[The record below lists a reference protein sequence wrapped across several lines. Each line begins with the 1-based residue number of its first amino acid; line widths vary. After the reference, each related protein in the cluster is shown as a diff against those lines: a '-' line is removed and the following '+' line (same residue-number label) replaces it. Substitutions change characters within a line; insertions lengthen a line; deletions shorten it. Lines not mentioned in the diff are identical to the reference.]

1 MNGVPRLQAGY
12 HASHEQFPPSE
23 LLGLVRKAEE
33 AGFQAVLNS
42 DHFHPWTEAQGQ
54 SGFVWSFMGAAL
66 AVTKL
71 SMGAVNAPGQR
82 YHPALIAQ
90 ALGTLGEMFP
100 GRAWVALG
108 SGQFLNE
115 AITGQGWPA
124 KDQRNA
130 RLRECVDIMR
140 ALFRGETVTHRGLV
154 TVEGAKLYT
163 RPAQAP
169 LLVGAAITP
178 KTAEWVGG
186 WADGLI
192 TTSRP
197 PDALRQVVEA
207 FRRGGGEGKP
217 MFLKV
222 QLSYAP
228 DEARAREGALR
239 QWGANIFPSAVLSD
253 LRSPSHFEELTHTVQ
268 PHDLDGAVRISSSLQ
283 QHLDWLGE
291 DVRLGFDRLYLHNV
305 NREQAPFI
313 EAFGEK
319 VLPALQ
325 RG

>member
-1 MNGVPRLQAGY
+1 MNGVPRVQVGY

-108 SGQFLNE
+108 SGQLLNE

-130 RLRECVDIMR
+130 RLRECVDIIR
-140 ALFRGETVTHRGLV
+140 ALFRGETVTYRGLV
-154 TVEGAKLYT
+154 TVEEAKLYT

-192 TTSRP
+192 TTSKP

-228 DEARAREGALR
+228 AEARAREGALR
-239 QWGANIFPSAVLSD
+239 QWAANIFPSSVLSD
-253 LRSPSHFEELTHTVQ
+253 LRRPSQFEEAASTVQ
-268 PHDLDGAVRISSSLQ
+268 PHDLEASVRISSSLQ